1 MSKTKNIVTI
11 VLIFMMAM
19 ITLPMAIGEDVT
31 SLTFTVSIPEPHNTN
46 HTPFIT
52 DTWWVNT
59 GTIGTPA
66 WTGQG
71 WGDTTTVT
79 VTHPV
84 YGEIYDVKIPA
95 LILDSQANTLGNG
108 YAHTFKVDVADICA
122 QAVAQGAGLCMLVAA
137 ETAHN
142 PPDVPTYRFFIDPP
156 DLDIEVKGKRAGPQT
171 DVLRQPVIKGPDPT
185 LLAMQG
191 GTAHVATD
199 LIRTGDVEKLA
210 GDGFTITYDAGF
222 HMGFIGFNI
231 RDIDFIN
238 DYYRTDVDYWPLND
252 VQFRHA
258 MIHCYDQQTIV
269 AAIYGYTVTPVQ
281 SLVPPSQGGWQYTQQ
296 RQHPFNPGSPLAT
309 TVYNPTTKENEDSC
323 SILRYAGYEFVDAGT
338 TGVVDDADYWLMPN
352 DDPMPRLKMYTP
364 TYETAPTSAEHGAR
378 FVADLGE
385 IGLAATGG
393 NGYKGIEH
401 EPSDFNWYMDERVDY
416 GLFDMYM
423 VFWSL
428 SRFPDHIYDMLHSSM
443 ECVQNP
449 GMINHPGVDDPTIDE
464 LVTIVK
470 TGLIHSEKL
479 AACHEIQR
487 LLYEPEEC
495 PVALPYMLLYSRIYF
510 NGFDANLRGIVKSPG
525 YGADNSWTNL
535 NMHWESGTEV
545 YTPSGRTVVDWVC
558 GEELEILNPLYASTV
573 YSWQVMG
580 WTQDSLMAVNPYTHE
595 DLPWMAVDWELEEW
609 PNQGP
614 GNDETWQNIT
624 YYLRKDVF
632 WQDGNPFVAED
643 CKFNWLFQK
652 NNNIPR
658 YTATWKFIDD
668 VEVIDD
674 YTVKVICNVTSQF
687 LLYDLAGIAALL
699 PPPVWEH
706 LDGRPQAEVLGY
718 QPELNTTKPTDAGPW
733 FGTEQGP
740 KTQLYGTGPWIFDY
754 YDELNMVSEIH
765 QNPSYFMLADEVSD
779 MKTAMFHRCGDVNY
793 DGTVWSDDTG
803 VMGLKFGMMNGID
816 PEYDADV
823 DVNSDD
829 IIDMVD
835 ISLAN
840 YFFGEQKE
848 HP

>member
-1 MSKTKNIVTI
+1 MLVLMLAITFAFPMNAMAATCDITFGQSKIFLENGSTEYVNSWVKVNGVVYTTPVT
-11 VLIFMMAM
+11 
-19 ITLPMAIGEDVT
+19 
-31 SLTFTVSIPEPHNTN
+31 LTFTVSETYNVHIPAMVQASNGRWYRQWTQLQGPSTAWGWNYVGDVDIDLISATGNGHIIF
-46 HTPFIT
+46 HFHCAGG
-52 DTWWVNT
+52 T
-59 GTIGTPA
+59 GTCSAEP
-66 WTGQG
+66 
-71 WGDTTTVT
+71 
-79 VTHPV
+79 
-84 YGEIYDVKIPA
+84 K
-95 LILDSQANTLGNG
+95 
-108 YAHTFKVDVADICA
+108 YA
-122 QAVAQGAGLCMLVAA
+122 
-137 ETAHN
+137 
-142 PPDVPTYRFFIDPP
+142 
-156 DLDIEVKGKRAGPQT
+156 RAGPQM

-210 GDGFTITYDAGF
+210 GDGFTITYDPGF

-258 MIHCYDQQTIV
+258 AIHSYDQQTIV

-281 SLVPPSQGGWQYTQQ
+281 SLVPPSQGGWQYTGQ
-296 RQHPFNPGSPLAT
+296 RQHPYNPGSPFTT

-323 SILRYAGYEFVDAGT
+323 SILRYADYEFVDAGSI
-338 TGVVDDADYWLMPN
+338 GVVDAADYWLMPN

-364 TYETAPTSAEHGAR
+364 TYETAPTSAEHGSR
-378 FVADLGE
+378 FVTDLGE
-385 IGLAATGG
+385 IGLAASAG
-393 NGYKGIEH
+393 NGFSGLEH
-401 EPSDFNWYMDERVDY
+401 EPSDFNWYMDERVDH
-416 GLFDMYM
+416 GLFDLYM

-449 GMINHPGVDDPTIDE
+449 GMINHPGVDDPTIDD

-470 TGLIHSEKL
+470 TSLIHSEKL

-495 PVALPYMLLYSRIYF
+495 PVFLPYMLLYSRIYF
-510 NGFDANLRGIVKSPG
+510 NGFDQNLRGIVKSPG
-525 YGADNSWTNL
+525 YGSDNGWTNL
-535 NMHWESGTEV
+535 NLHWEPGTEV
-545 YTPSGRTVVDWVC
+545 LTPDGRTVVDWIC
-558 GEELEILNPLYASTV
+558 GEELEVLNPLYASTV

-580 WTQDSLMAVNPYTHE
+580 WTLDGFMNVNPYTHE
-595 DLPWMAVDWELEEW
+595 DLPWMAEDWDLVEW
-609 PNQGP
+609 PGQGA
-614 GNDETWQNIT
+614 GNDETWQNVT
-624 YYLRKDVF
+624 YTLRKDVF

-643 CKFNWLFQK
+643 AKFNWEFQRD
-652 NNNIPR
+652 NIIPR
-658 YTATWKFIDD
+658 YTATWKFIQD

-687 LLYDLAGIAALL
+687 LVYDIAGIAAYL

-718 QPELNTTKPTDAGPW
+718 QPALNTTKPTNAGPW

-740 KTQLYGTGPWIFDY
+740 MTQLYGTGPWIFDY
-754 YDELNMVSEIH
+754 YDALNMVSEVH
-765 QNPSYFMLADEVSD
+765 QNPSYFQITDDITD
-779 MKTAMFHRCGDVNY
+779 MKTAMFHKCGDVNY

-803 VMGLKFGMMNGID
+803 VMGLKFGMMNGLD
-816 PEYDADV
+816 PEYDPNV